1 MNRLPPVTAL
11 LLLLAA
17 PAAAQEGAWTY
28 RAEPEPV
35 ELSYVAPGAFAPALV
50 LACVKD
56 SRQLVAR
63 FPVEQRLG
71 VRTLEGRW
79 VDDVGRPA
87 PWPVSVTL
95 TSGEAQTTIP
105 GLADV
110 DPQDGGSLVSVEFA
124 DRAPVARCRG
134 WVRFNCLGA
143 AAIESSGSRIF
154 RGRSRRPA
162 AGLRFSPPD
171 PLGSAVHRSRL
182 EGFPRAVRTRNGAQ
196 CNP

>member
-1 MNRLPPVTAL
+1 MNRLPPVSAL

-124 DRAPVARCRG
+124 DRAPVAEAFRQTGVISLAALGGIVSASPAPRRSAQSFLRYCR
-134 WVRFNCLGA
+134 
-143 AAIESSGSRIF
+143 
-154 RGRSRRPA
+154 
-162 AGLRFSPPD
+162 
-171 PLGSAVHRSRL
+171 
-182 EGFPRAVRTRNGAQ
+182 
-196 CNP
+196 